1 MICQGTKACD
11 VKVLFDC
18 HNKNG
23 NYLEE
28 RWHQLLDLLI
38 GKRKREVKIG
48 KHNRCYNKTTKTLF
62 NFIV

>member
-1 MICQGTKACD
+1 M
-11 VKVLFDC
+11 LFDC

-48 KHNRCYNKTTKTLF
+48 KHNYCYNKTIKTVLS
-62 NFIV
+62 FII